1 MTRSTTR
8 AGRRIRAPRSI
19 AAVAAV
25 ALAIGVAAAAVS
37 FLGSSLVIPGPAHQ
51 ASTQQLQ
58 DRGAAKFYSFCS
70 WPKFEPHFWPE
81 CIDGADAWRARGAD
95 RLVAFCTESVP
106 SRMFNAAECLSDDR
120 APLALTSPPGPQ
132 DVLVGGIAAA
142 LAFVVLALASA
153 LRRTVHPQ
161 RLQT

>member
-81 CIDGADAWRARGAD
+81 CIDGAD

-142 LAFVVLALASA
+142 LAFVVLAPASA